1 MKRSDQWEAI
11 HKTSM
16 SDRNPFPLDFWADNK
31 PKQYPRN
38 QYEDHMNQIKMA
50 IIQASTPIAS
60 SLQCLQSVSYEIFL
74 GKLSE
79 THIRHK
85 Q

>member
-1 MKRSDQWEAI
+1 MVNDWNLNYIIVNDMEV
-11 HKTSM
+11 
-16 SDRNPFPLDFWADNK
+16 
-31 PKQYPRN
+31 N